1 MGVGA
6 CVGVFVHE
14 HAHVKGV
21 CVHERVLEHEHVHVH
36 EASRALALV
45 RDAYGLTRAHAGALA
60 QTYTYDAHPLTRA
73 RSHRYLP
80 PTGAMRQAKPRA
92 AGAACLALL
101 LLASPGGQALPRACP
116 AALPACRGGGC
127 SGPAAPTAAPAEER
141 WPARLRA
148 ALPQAQIAGGS
159 ALIFALERGIWACGR
174 RLGRRVPSAPTG
186 MVLVFVA
193 LVAAHAA
200 APAHTE
206 RVAEWFAP
214 SVAALLQL
222 VPLFF
227 APPLVQL
234 PLALAPLSRA
244 VVLRMVAV
252 VLSGSIVGCLATGA
266 AVQVLWG
273 VGCGGESRSFG
284 KEGAA
289 GAAGAAGVGS
299 RGERTGGHEVP
310 PAPVQ
315 SAGGA
320 TAPLT
325 VAMAGAG
332 LLMCIAFATGH
343 DSVVIALL
351 SLVSLRVGNSAP
363 ASVRKFVPAVVT
375 SAVLTSVGVQR
386 LGVARGTS
394 PMHALRVYRTAS
406 GGVMGGSG
414 VGDVT
419 FAMAAPVIVGLG
431 FRLFE
436 QRALLWLH
444 LGPLLGGSLANC
456 VLSVSY
462 TVLACRLV
470 QVPADVGKS
479 LVARFITLPMAVPL
493 TEALGGSVAL
503 ASLAASIQGIVA
515 AAFCQQLLDLIGVR
529 GRLARGLA
537 IGGSA
542 HALGTATAAGS
553 DEPSIAPAAALCF
566 MISGALMNLMACS
579 PAAVNALVLLL

>member
-1 MGVGA
+1 
-6 CVGVFVHE
+6 
-14 HAHVKGV
+14 
-21 CVHERVLEHEHVHVH
+21 
-36 EASRALALV
+36 
-45 RDAYGLTRAHAGALA
+45 
-60 QTYTYDAHPLTRA
+60 
-73 RSHRYLP
+73 
-80 PTGAMRQAKPRA
+80 
-92 AGAACLALL
+92 
-101 LLASPGGQALPRACP
+101 
-116 AALPACRGGGC
+116 
-127 SGPAAPTAAPAEER
+127 
-141 WPARLRA
+141 
-148 ALPQAQIAGGS
+148 
-159 ALIFALERGIWACGR
+159 
-174 RLGRRVPSAPTG
+174 
-186 MVLVFVA
+186 
-193 LVAAHAA
+193 
-200 APAHTE
+200 
-206 RVAEWFAP
+206 
-214 SVAALLQL
+214 
-222 VPLFF
+222 
-227 APPLVQL
+227 
-234 PLALAPLSRA
+234 
-244 VVLRMVAV
+244 
-252 VLSGSIVGCLATGA
+252 
-266 AVQVLWG
+266 
-273 VGCGGESRSFG
+273 
-284 KEGAA
+284 
-289 GAAGAAGVGS
+289 
-299 RGERTGGHEVP
+299 
-310 PAPVQ
+310 
-315 SAGGA
+315 
-320 TAPLT
+320 
-325 VAMAGAG
+325 
-332 LLMCIAFATGH
+332 
-343 DSVVIALL
+343 VVIALL